1 MGKYVLVKTGY
12 GIVVLFGVVTVI
24 FFLFTVLPGDPAQM
38 MLGQREDEEQLQN
51 VRAKYGFD
59 LPLWKQYAYYVNDLS
74 PLSIHSTSDESKMNF
89 LSEEKYTYTSLFAI
103 GKSKLVIKKPYM
115 RESFQKTGT
124 PVSRLIGETLPNT
137 TVLAISAILI
147 AFVIGIVLGVAS
159 ALTANSWIDR
169 VIGLVST
176 LGMSVPSFFSAI
188 LMAWIF
194 GYVLSE
200 FTGLEMTGTL
210 YEVDDFGEHRY
221 IAWKNL
227 ILPAVTL
234 GIRPLAVITQ
244 LTRNSLLDVM
254 KSDYMR
260 TATAKGLSPFLT
272 TFRHGLR
279 NSLNPV
285 ITATSG
291 WFAGMLAGAVFVEFI
306 FGWNGLGK
314 LIVDALNNLDL
325 PIVMGSVITI
335 ASIFVLINITVDILY
350 GIADPR
356 IRISSK

>member
-1 MGKYVLVKTGY
+1 MIKYVLVKTGY
-12 GIVVLFGVVTVI
+12 GFVVLFGVVTVI

-38 MLGQREDEEQLQN
+38 MLGQREDEEQLAN

-59 LPLWKQYAYYVNDLS
+59 LPLWKQYTYYLNDLS
-74 PLSIHSTSDESKMNF
+74 PISVHTTADDTKLNYLTDD
-89 LSEEKYTYTSLFAI
+89 KYSFTTLFTTGQSAW
-103 GKSKLVIKKPYM
+103 VIKKPYM

-124 PVSRLIGETLPNT
+124 PVSALIGNTLPNT
-137 TVLAISAILI
+137 AVLAISAILI
-147 AFVIGIVLGVAS
+147 AFVLGIFLGMIS
-159 ALTANSWIDR
+159 ALTVNSWIDR
-169 VIGLVST
+169 LIGLIST

-194 GYVLSE
+194 GYVLSD

-210 YEVDDFGEHRY
+210 YEVDDFGERRY

-227 ILPAVTL
+227 VLPAITL

-260 TATAKGLSPFLT
+260 TATAKGLSPFVT

-335 ASIFVLINITVDILY
+335 ASIFVMINITVDLLY